1 MIPPFDH
8 NHVIPPHLGNPADPT
23 QISPYLCEIS
33 EFCQHFCFSKE
44 RINILI
50 GFVSFRLKMIQNGIV
65 NGFQWVD
72 GSFTENVEA
81 RENRPPHDLDVVT
94 FFKGI
99 DLQQSSKINSTFQ
112 EFSNPHLSKQKFFI
126 DHYPFPF
133 DANPDFTVEYT
144 RYWYQLFSHNRRGVW
159 KGIIKI
165 PLYVDPVKDTDA
177 LTFLKNINHGLP
189 SK

>member
-23 QISPYLCEIS
+23 QISPYSCEIL
-33 EFCQHFCFSKE
+33 EFCRYFCYSPE
-44 RINILI
+44 RINILR
-50 GFVSFRLKMIQNGIV
+50 GFVCFRLKMIQNGII

-72 GSFTENVEA
+72 GSFTENIEV

-99 DLQQSSKINSTFQ
+99 NDQQSLKINTDFK
-112 EFSNPHLSKQKFFI
+112 EFSNPRLSKQTFLI
-126 DHYPFPF
+126 DHYPVPY
-133 DANPDFTVEYT
+133 DYNPDLTVEST
-144 RYWYQLFSHNRRGVW
+144 RYWYQLFSHNRNGVW

-165 PLYVDPVKDTDA
+165 PLYADSSKDTDA
-177 LTFLKNINHGLP
+177 LNFLK
-189 SK
+189 KF